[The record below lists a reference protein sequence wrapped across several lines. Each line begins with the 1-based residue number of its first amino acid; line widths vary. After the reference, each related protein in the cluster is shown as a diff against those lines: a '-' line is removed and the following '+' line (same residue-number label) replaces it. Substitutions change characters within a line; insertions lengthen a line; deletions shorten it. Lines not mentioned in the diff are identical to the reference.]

1 VKIGMLFAPAAD
13 PGDFF
18 ALITFTD
25 YLRQGILNG
34 IPSKNSLIH
43 PGYASFPSGATE
55 RPLVLKIVE
64 ISRKLKIS
72 AERSFVEALLI
83 TMDLLKI
90 FTKTTSK
97 QSTGFNRYGSIE
109 HINMLKIQ
117 RHI

>member
-1 VKIGMLFAPAAD
+1 MLFAPAVD
-13 PGDFF
+13 RGTSSSS
-18 ALITFTD
+18 ALLPTC
-25 YLRQGILNG
+25 LPQSILIG

-43 PGYASFPSGATE
+43 PGYASFPAGTAE
-55 RPLVLKIVE
+55 RLFVLKIVE
-64 ISRKLKIS
+64 ISRKMKIS

-109 HINMLKIQ
+109 HINKF
-117 RHI
+117 